1 MLMLH
6 QTLVCGKGAPHEYKV
21 DNKLTE
27 AFSNVS
33 QLYIF
38 NFIHMAAVL

>member
-6 QTLVCGKGAPHEYKV
+6 QALVCGKGAPHEYKI
-21 DNKLTE
+21 DDKLTV
-27 AFSNVS
+27 AFRNVS
-33 QLYIF
+33 QPYIF